1 MIISKVA
8 EYAEREGLQVKGSRW
23 VAALSGGAD
32 SVCLLRVL
40 LELGCEVVAAHCN
53 FGLRGEESRRDEEF
67 VGRLCRDLGVPL
79 RVKRFATEE
88 EARARGES
96 VEMAARRLRYEW
108 FEQLRR
114 EEECA
119 AVAVAHHKGDQV
131 ETVLLNLLR
140 GSGVSGL
147 RGMLPRSGHVVRP
160 LLCLEKREILDYLKE
175 QGQAYVTDS
184 TNLEPV
190 CKRNRLR
197 LEVLPLLRELNPS
210 VDEAL
215 CRTAGYMREAEEVI
229 RQWGVR
235 SEERGVR
242 SEEGREYCR
251 LSDVAPPR
259 TWLHYWL
266 APRGFNRTQIEQIL
280 EARAGSRFLAAKW
293 QLFVGEGELCLAP
306 WPPGEIPY
314 ILKVEEEPYEG
325 EWQIS
330 KDAWEATLDADLL
343 EGELSLRR
351 AEAGDRFYP
360 YGMRGSKLV
369 GDYLTNLKVRS
380 PEREEQLVVCCGER
394 IAWLVGRRTD
404 ARFAVGEATRRI
416 ARLRLET
423 KI

>member
-23 VAALSGGAD
+23 LAALSGGAD

-96 VEMAARRLRYEW
+96 IEMAARRLRYEW

-114 EEECA
+114 EEKCA

-175 QGQAYVTDS
+175 QGQAYMTDS

-229 RQWGVR
+229 RQWAEEKLPPPSPPVGGSVR
-235 SEERGVR
+235 FERPSAAG
-242 SEEGREYCR
+242 GRLLLHYR
-251 LSDVAPPR
+251 LSS
-259 TWLHYWL
+259 L
-266 APRGFNRTQIEQIL
+266 GFNRTQIEQIL

-330 KDAWEATLDADLL
+330 KDACEATLDADLL

-423 KI
+423 R